1 MKKNILSLI
10 FLFIG
15 STTMI
20 QAQPLNVV
28 DFGNSSYTLLG
39 EKGCIDDLGNYVM
52 GGRKN
57 FNSNDWVHLAMFNAN
72 YQPQWSYY
80 LNKTGYIA
88 SKIKQTKDKNYVAL
102 YSSGISAIIF
112 KFSVN
117 GTILWYKQF
126 NNVAEWDDFYED
138 SNNDLYVCGNMLDK
152 NIVMKMNSAGTV
164 VWSYQFIS
172 DQGANYYFGRNI
184 QEVSDGNLVIAGAA
198 SIVSN
203 SLGAHI
209 VVIKIN
215 KQGQLI
221 WSKIHKGPGKSIMAV
236 AMAESDIDG
245 SLVAIGY
252 TGNMMDANSFDGFML
267 KMDSAGNHITNK
279 TVAFNYWDYFYDIC
293 LMGNGQMMAIGMSK
307 PVQVCGGNLFYTRFD
322 QVGDTVLTRV
332 YGTPSGNGANFNN
345 IQKRNQDYYSFGLGS
360 LWANIASG
368 YEYQMV
374 RVDSMAM
381 GPCKLYAQQ
390 FTVQT
395 LNVTTLG
402 SVSRTNF
409 TPAIVTEYQITKDT
423 LYAVNAC
430 SGQPL
435 ELKEIKRA
443 VNISLYP
450 NPSRDNLYVQ
460 CSERIQQ
467 LKVYDLNGRVLMQ
480 QTCQMPAWILPVRNL
495 KNGIYVIRLEMEN
508 GEVASRQFVKE

>member
-1 MKKNILSLI
+1 
-10 FLFIG
+10 
-15 STTMI
+15 
-20 QAQPLNVV
+20 
-28 DFGNSSYTLLG
+28 
-39 EKGCIDDLGNYVM
+39 
-52 GGRKN
+52 
-57 FNSNDWVHLAMFNAN
+57 
-72 YQPQWSYY
+72 
-80 LNKTGYIA
+80 
-88 SKIKQTKDKNYVAL
+88 
-102 YSSGISAIIF
+102 
-112 KFSVN
+112 
-117 GTILWYKQF
+117 
-126 NNVAEWDDFYED
+126 
-138 SNNDLYVCGNMLDK
+138 
-152 NIVMKMNSAGTV
+152 
-164 VWSYQFIS
+164 
-172 DQGANYYFGRNI
+172 
-184 QEVSDGNLVIAGAA
+184 
-198 SIVSN
+198 
-203 SLGAHI
+203 
-209 VVIKIN
+209 
-215 KQGQLI
+215 
-221 WSKIHKGPGKSIMAV
+221 MAV

-345 IQKRNQDYYSFGLGS
+345 IQKRNQDYYSFGSGS

-374 RVDSMAM
+374 RVDSLAM

-508 GEVASRQFVKE
+508 GEVASRQYVKE

>member
-1 MKKNILSLI
+1 
-10 FLFIG
+10 
-15 STTMI
+15 
-20 QAQPLNVV
+20 
-28 DFGNSSYTLLG
+28 
-39 EKGCIDDLGNYVM
+39 
-52 GGRKN
+52 
-57 FNSNDWVHLAMFNAN
+57 
-72 YQPQWSYY
+72 
-80 LNKTGYIA
+80 
-88 SKIKQTKDKNYVAL
+88 
-102 YSSGISAIIF
+102 
-112 KFSVN
+112 
-117 GTILWYKQF
+117 
-126 NNVAEWDDFYED
+126 
-138 SNNDLYVCGNMLDK
+138 MLEK